1 MKTIAYTVAAALLGA
16 APLLAQDPLTN
27 AKKAA
32 QKAANASNAQ
42 TAAQQRVDEPQK
54 PAAKEAPKAVPNAAP
69 STQRPAP
76 NGLTRPGKQLNVA
89 KADTS
94 GPPPTIMRELF
105 EYSRDG
111 RRDPFVSL
119 LTTTDLR
126 PTLSDLKLTGILLD
140 HSGRNSVATLQDLT
154 NNMKYRISTGSTLGR
169 MRVTA
174 IKSMAVIFTIDEF
187 GTTRKDSLIL
197 RDSTKVR
204 TR

>member
-1 MKTIAYTVAAALLGA
+1 MKTFALAIASVLLGA
-16 APLLAQDPLTN
+16 APLAAQAP
-27 AKKAA
+27 KKAP
-32 QKAANASNAQ
+32 
-42 TAAQQRVDEPQK
+42 PQA
-54 PAAKEAPKAVPNAAP
+54 PPKAVP
-69 STQRPAP
+69 TQQAKKDT
-76 NGLTRPGKQLNVA
+76 LKTTTTRPGRQLNVA
-89 KADTS
+89 KADTAA
-94 GPPPTIMRELF
+94 PPPTIMRELF
-105 EYSRDG
+105 EYAREG

-140 HSGRNSVATLQDLT
+140 HSGRNSVATLQDITT
-154 NNMKYRISTGSTLGR
+154 NVKYRVSTGSTLGR

-197 RDSTKVR
+197 RDSTKAR

>member
-1 MKTIAYTVAAALLGA
+1 MKKSYMVALMGMLLGA
-16 APLLAQDPLTN
+16 APLAAQDPFTA

-32 QKAANASNAQ
+32 QKSANAASAHVEAEQ
-42 TAAQQRVDEPQK
+42 HPDGPQKAVAK
-54 PAAKEAPKAVPNAAP
+54 PAAPAAP
-69 STQRPAP
+69 AAAKRDTIKSGT
-76 NGLTRPGKQLNVA
+76 TRPGRQLNVVRS
-89 KADTS
+89 DTA

-154 NNMKYRISTGSTLGR
+154 NNTKYRVSTGSTLGR

-174 IKSMAVIFTIDEF
+174 IRSMAVVFTIDEF

-197 RDSTKVR
+197 RASTKAR
-204 TR
+204 AK

>member
-1 MKTIAYTVAAALLGA
+1 MKTAYAYVVTGLLLGA
-16 APLLAQDPLTN
+16 APLAAQDPFTA

-32 QKAANASNAQ
+32 QKSANAASAHVEAEQ
-42 TAAQQRVDEPQK
+42 RPDGPQKSAAK
-54 PAAKEAPKAVPNAAP
+54 PAA
-69 STQRPAP
+69 PAP
-76 NGLTRPGKQLNVA
+76 AKRDTIKSGTTRPGRQLNVVR
-89 KADTS
+89 ADTA

-154 NNMKYRISTGSTLGR
+154 NNTKYRVSTGSTLGR

-174 IKSMAVIFTIDEF
+174 IRSMTVVFTIDEF

-204 TR
+204 AK